1 MAALTVG
8 TFLSRHEFNE
18 VMPIRARLLTVMR
31 ALCGGGGFNPVDRTV
46 AAKRVLSVPPANV
59 PSLWL
64 E

>member
-31 ALCGGGGFNPVDRTV
+31 ALCGGGFNPVDRTV
-46 AAKRVLSVPPANV
+46 AAKRVLSVPLANDS
-59 PSLWL
+59 SLWL